1 MCLESEIRCVCVCF
15 QGREG
20 AGGLTSR
27 GHMVVQMCA
36 SHVCLRMCVC
46 FFRLHTS
53 TSGFTLNGWNQV
65 PPTPRAPPPPR
76 RAESGALAC
85 EAPLFAP
92 SYKNLNMETVIGN
105 CLDNLK
111 WFIPGLRCSSQ
122 IKAEET

>member
-1 MCLESEIRCVCVCF
+1 MCVCVF
-15 QGREG
+15 RAGRGE
-20 AGGLTSR
+20 LTSG

-36 SHVCLRMCVC
+36 SHVCLRMCVFSVC
-46 FFRLHTS
+46 THQRLAS
-53 TSGFTLNGWNQV
+53 LLMDGI
-65 PPTPRAPPPPR
+65 RPPPQR
-76 RAESGALAC
+76 RAESGTLAC
-85 EAPLFAP
+85 EAPLLASP